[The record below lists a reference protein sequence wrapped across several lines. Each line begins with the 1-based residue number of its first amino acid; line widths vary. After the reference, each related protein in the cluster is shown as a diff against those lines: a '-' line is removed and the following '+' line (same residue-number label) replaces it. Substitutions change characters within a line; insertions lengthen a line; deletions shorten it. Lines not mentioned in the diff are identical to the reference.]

1 MATTVDPPRIE
12 FPCDYPIT
20 VVVDAGIE
28 LRTQVF
34 ETFALH
40 APGFDAERVT
50 ERSSRN
56 GNYRSLCFV
65 ITATGE
71 AQLRTLFESLKARS
85 GVHMVL

>member
-1 MATTVDPPRIE
+1 MTVDPPRIE

-34 ETFALH
+34 AAFALH
-40 APGFDAERVT
+40 APGFDAARVT
-50 ERSSRN
+50 ERGSRT
-56 GNYRSLCFV
+56 GKYQSLCFV

-71 AQLRTLFESLKARS
+71 VQLRTLFESLKACT

>member
-1 MATTVDPPRIE
+1 MAVDPPRIE

-20 VVVDAGIE
+20 VMVDAGAE
-28 LRTQVF
+28 LRSRVF
-34 ETFALH
+34 AAFALH

-56 GNYRSLCFV
+56 GKYQSLCFV

-71 AQLRTLFESLKARS
+71 AQLRTLFESLKSCA